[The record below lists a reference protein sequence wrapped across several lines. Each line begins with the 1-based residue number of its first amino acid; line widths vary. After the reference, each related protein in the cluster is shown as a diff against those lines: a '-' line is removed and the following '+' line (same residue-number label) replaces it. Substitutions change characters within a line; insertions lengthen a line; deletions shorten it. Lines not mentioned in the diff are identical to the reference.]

1 MTAQKQQTKT
11 QAQAQTQTQEQEQ
24 QPYATGTKMPA
35 MRAAV
40 QIMKDEGVDIAFGC
54 PGAAI
59 LPLYKA
65 MEEVGGI
72 EHLTVRHEEGATHM
86 ADGWARTNGRVGVA
100 IATSG
105 PGATNFITGLYTAQ
119 ADSIPMVCI
128 TGQAVSP
135 KLHQEAFQAV
145 DIVEIA
151 RPVTKWAVQIKEA
164 AQIPWAFREAFRI
177 AREGRPGPVLI
188 DIPVDIARREI
199 RYDASIDT
207 RLPVEI
213 PKPHPPRVEA
223 ALDLLLAARKPL
235 ILAGGGVILA
245 DAADE
250 LRKLVEYLHV
260 PFQVTLMGKGVIE
273 DDHELNLGTTGIQ
286 TSQRYANASFLES
299 DFVLAVGARFGDRH
313 TGANIDVYKGDRT
326 FVHVDI
332 EPTQLGKVIEPDLGI
347 VSDAGLFLKA
357 LLDAAKRRRATAGV
371 PDWVARCQELKR
383 TLVRKE
389 DFDSVPV
396 KAPRVYKEINE
407 IFDEDTYFV
416 TAIGL
421 YQIWGGQHQK
431 AHKPRRYQVCGQ
443 AGPLGWEVPAAIGVK
458 KALEGMGRGGTEVV
472 GIVGDYGFQYMV
484 EELAVAA
491 QYNVPYVLIM
501 LNNEYLGLI
510 RQASIGYDMNYQV
523 DIHYDEHGTD
533 NVKLME
539 AYGCSGRRVIDP
551 ADIRSAIEWARKEAV
566 STSRPVLVEILIERE
581 ANTPHGPDIDAV
593 KEFEP
598 EA

>member
-1 MTAQKQQTKT
+1 
-11 QAQAQTQTQEQEQ
+11 
-24 QPYATGTKMPA
+24 MPA
-35 MRAAV
+35 MNAAV
-40 QIMKDEGVDIAFGC
+40 AIMVDEGVDIAFGC

-65 MEEVGGI
+65 METDGRI

-86 ADGWARTNGRVGVA
+86 ADGWARTNGKVGVA

-105 PGATNFITGLYTAQ
+105 PGATNLVTGLYTAQ
-119 ADSIPMVCI
+119 ADSIPMVCL

-151 RPVTKWAVQIKEA
+151 KPVTKWAVQIKEP

-177 AREGRPGPVLI
+177 ARTGRPGPVLI
-188 DIPVDIARREI
+188 DLPLDLAKREI
-199 RYDASIDT
+199 TYDAEIDT
-207 RLPVEI
+207 RLPVPAVE
-213 PKPHPPRVEA
+213 PHLPRVER
-223 ALDLLLAARKPL
+223 ALDMLLAAERPL
-235 ILAGGGVILA
+235 VLAGGGVILA
-245 DAADE
+245 DAGAE
-250 LRKLVEYLHV
+250 LRELVEELRV

-313 TGANIDVYKGDRT
+313 TGANIDVYRGERT

-332 EPTQLGKVIEPDLGI
+332 EPGQIGRVFEPDLGV
-347 VSDAGLFLKA
+347 VSDAGLFLSA
-357 LLDAAKRRRATAGV
+357 LLAAARKRKARADV
-371 PDWVARCQELKR
+371 ESWVERCKELKR
-383 TLVRKE
+383 TLVRRE
-389 DFDSVPV
+389 DFDSTPV
-396 KAPRVYKEINE
+396 KAPRAYKEINE
-407 IFDEDTYFV
+407 AFDENTYFV

-431 AHKPRRYQVCGQ
+431 AYLPRHYQVCGQ

-458 KALEGMGRGGTEVV
+458 KALEGMGEPDAEVV
-472 GIVGDYGFQYMV
+472 GIVGDYGFQYLV

-491 QYNVPYVLIM
+491 QYHVPYVLIM

-510 RQASIGYDMNYQV
+510 RQAEIGYGMNYQV
-523 DIHYDEHGTD
+523 DIHYDEYGTD
-533 NVKLME
+533 NVKVME
-539 AYGCSGRRVIDP
+539 AYGCSGRRVWEP
-551 ADIRSAIEWARKEAV
+551 GDIAGAIQWARKEAV
-566 STSRPVLVEILIERE
+566 ATSRPVLVEIMIERE

-593 KEFEP
+593 REFE
-598 EA
+598 EV